1 MTFKRYLFN
10 ALVGLD
16 QFINTLFGG
25 DPDMTLSGRMGR
37 AVAEGRCMACKGIC
51 WVLHLI
57 DKDHCTRANKN
68 EADEG
73 ADQVAKV

>member
-1 MTFKRYLFN
+1 MKRYFLN
-10 ALVGLD
+10 ALIGLD

-37 AVAEGRCMACKGIC
+37 SVAAGRCKFCKAVC
-51 WVLHLI
+51 WLLGKI
-57 DKDHCTRANKN
+57 DKDHCARANKN

-73 ADQVAKV
+73 LA

>member
-1 MTFKRYLFN
+1 MKRYFFN
-10 ALVGLD
+10 LLVAFD

-37 AVAEGRCMACKGIC
+37 AVAGGRCKACRVVC
-51 WVLHLI
+51 WFLDRI
-57 DKDHCTRANKN
+57 DKDHCARANKN

>member
-1 MTFKRYLFN
+1 MTFKRYLWN
-10 ALVGLD
+10 VLVGLD
-16 QFINTLFGG
+16 QFINALTGG

-37 AVAEGRCMACKGIC
+37 AVSEGRCKACKGVC
-51 WVLHLI
+51 WLLHKI
-57 DKDHCTRANKN
+57 DPDHCARANKN